1 VVLGELT
8 IAQDQSMHSVGL
20 ELVRGKALMLVPV
33 ESSPETVEP
42 SPETDSKGKK
52 TK

>member
-1 VVLGELT
+1 
-8 IAQDQSMHSVGL
+8 
-20 ELVRGKALMLVPV
+20 VPV